1 VQVLPSPAGTSSST
15 APHTATATPASALS
29 PAFGRLSRHLSLS
42 ARDSRWDEMRD
53 TFSAVRY
60 KAEAGISRRGWVPG
74 LEREERLIS
83 ERRESGGGNGG
94 GGGGGGGGVPSTSSS
109 EDGLGVDAG
118 SPAGRARRRASLERD
133 EMKWPAGDGWSP
145 LA

>member
-1 VQVLPSPAGTSSST
+1 
-15 APHTATATPASALS
+15 
-29 PAFGRLSRHLSLS
+29 
-42 ARDSRWDEMRD
+42 MRD

-74 LEREERLIS
+74 LERDERLIAG
-83 ERRESGGGNGG
+83 RGESGSGS
-94 GGGGGGGGVPSTSSS
+94 GGGGGVPSASSS

-118 SPAGRARRRASLERD
+118 SPAGGARRRASLERD
-133 EMKWPAGDGWSP
+133 EMKLPAGDGWSP